1 MCVCDALTDH
11 PSHSPC
17 DGEDHLSDYA
27 PSDVP
32 SDLQGDWLSRQDRL
46 VPVVPGP
53 LDEEARQRRAQ
64 LQDDVLWRFKRT
76 AQAAELPQGEEQMA
90 KRLQKVDFVNYT
102 LSALAEPVLHKQDA
116 PCNQWLGR
124 KEVEQLNKLLDMHL
138 SSVHLHQQPCKRL
151 QPPSR
156 RNPKRP
162 RLTVMFAADESMA
175 VCQESAE
182 QVEARP
188 RRGSSFLWRGLTLF
202 PPRRRASTTLWA
214 RKVAPETEPI
224 FVEKDGVVY
233 KTFPVDSST
242 FLAASLDLRRGTK
255 LSKAFILKMKANGK
269 ELDPKFF
276 DFKERTAGFR

>member
-1 MCVCDALTDH
+1 
-11 PSHSPC
+11 
-17 DGEDHLSDYA
+17 
-27 PSDVP
+27 
-32 SDLQGDWLSRQDRL
+32 
-46 VPVVPGP
+46 
-53 LDEEARQRRAQ
+53 
-64 LQDDVLWRFKRT
+64 
-76 AQAAELPQGEEQMA
+76 MA
-90 KRLQKVDFVNYT
+90 KRLQKADFVNYT

-116 PCNQWLGR
+116 PCKLGR
-124 KEVEQLNKLLDMHL
+124 KEVEQL
-138 SSVHLHQQPCKRL
+138 QPRKRL

-188 RRGSSFLWRGLTLF
+188 RRGSSLLWRGLTLF
-202 PPRRRASTTLWA
+202 PRRRRASITLWA

-224 FVEKDGVVY
+224 FVEKDGGVY

-242 FLAASLDLRRGTK
+242 FLAASLDLRGGTK
-255 LSKAFILKMKANGK
+255 LSKAFILKMKASGK

-276 DFKERTAGFR
+276 DFKERKAGFR